1 LNLIIGSV
9 KLEGSAS
16 EKCGNCLMM
25 SLFTIPLIDRYII
38 KQLIQPW
45 IISLCL
51 CSILGEVIGIS
62 FEQIQF
68 ITERNFSTQAA
79 FQVHLLKFPAFI
91 SLGLPF
97 SLLMATMIT
106 YGKLSQNNEIIAL
119 KCSGVRLIRLV
130 VPALIFSLI
139 ITILMF
145 FLNALIVPYTNYQ
158 AAMII
163 ENEFQIERNNLP
175 KYHQKN
181 IIYQNFSWTNQSQLL
196 TYLII
201 ADRFDGQKLYG
212 ITALKYQKQH
222 LHKIIMASS
231 AVWDRQLKLWIF
243 VDGKQQIIAPH
254 DSHSQLSYFR
264 QLALPIDQNL
274 LYYVQN
280 YRDNREMSL
289 PELYRWL
296 NVLRGSNDLQKIR
309 QLQINIQER
318 YTLPFS
324 CIVFTLLGGILG
336 CNHSN
341 KINKI
346 SLVIVIIISYQA
358 IQFIATSLC
367 ITGLIAIKLGIWFPN
382 MIGLSLSG
390 IFLNK

>member
-1 LNLIIGSV
+1 
-9 KLEGSAS
+9 
-16 EKCGNCLMM
+16 MM
-25 SLFTIPLIDRYII
+25 SLFTIPLLDRYII
-38 KQLIQPW
+38 KQLIKPW

-62 FEQIQF
+62 FEQVQL
-68 ITERNFSTQAA
+68 ITERDFPFQAT
-79 FQVHLLKFPAFI
+79 FQVHLLKFPAFV

-97 SLLMATMIT
+97 SLLIATMIT

-119 KCSGVRLIRLV
+119 KCSGIRLIRLV

-145 FLNALIVPYTNYQ
+145 LFNALIVPSTNYQ

-163 ENEFQIERNNLP
+163 ENEFQIERNNLQ
-175 KYHQKN
+175 KYHRKN
-181 IIYQNFSWTNQSQLL
+181 IIYQNFSFTNQSQIL

-201 ADRFDGQKLYG
+201 ADRFDGQKLHG
-212 ITALKYQKQH
+212 ITALKYQKQY

-231 AVWDRQLKLWIF
+231 AVWDRQLKLWILA
-243 VDGKQQIIAPH
+243 DGQQQIITH
-254 DSHSQLSYFR
+254 HGSHSQLSHFR

-274 LYYVQN
+274 LDYVQN

-296 NVLRGSNDLQKIR
+296 NILRGSNDLLKIR

-324 CIVFTLLGGILG
+324 CIVFTFLGGILG
-336 CNHSN
+336 CNQSN
-341 KINKI
+341 KINEI
-346 SLVIVIIISYQA
+346 SLVIVIIIGYQA
-358 IQFIATSLC
+358 IQFITTSLC
-367 ITGLIAIKLGIWFPN
+367 ITGLIPIKLGIWFPN
-382 MIGLSLSG
+382 IIGLSLSG
-390 IFLNK
+390 IFLNNEQ

>member
-1 LNLIIGSV
+1 MI
-9 KLEGSAS
+9 
-16 EKCGNCLMM
+16 M

-38 KQLIQPW
+38 KQLITPW

-68 ITERNFSTQAA
+68 ITEKNFPFQAA

-106 YGKLSQNNEIIAL
+106 YGQLSENNEIIAL

-130 VPALIFSLI
+130 VPALVFSLI
-139 ITILMF
+139 ITTLMF
-145 FLNALIVPYTNYQ
+145 LLNALIVPSTNYQ

-163 ENEFQIERNNLP
+163 ENEFQIERNNLQ

-181 IIYQNFSWTNQSQLL
+181 IIYQDFSFTKQSQLL

-222 LHKIIMASS
+222 LHKIILASS

-296 NVLRGSNDLQKIR
+296 NILRGSNDLQKIR

-367 ITGLIAIKLGIWFPN
+367 ITGLIPIKLGIWFPN

-390 IFLNK
+390 IFLNNK

>member
-1 LNLIIGSV
+1 MI
-9 KLEGSAS
+9 
-16 EKCGNCLMM
+16 
-25 SLFTIPLIDRYII
+25 SLFTIPLLDRYII
-38 KQLIQPW
+38 KQLIKPW

-62 FEQIQF
+62 FEQVQL
-68 ITERNFSTQAA
+68 ITERDFPPQAA
-79 FQVHLLKFPAFI
+79 FQVHLLKFPAFVA
-91 SLGLPF
+91 LGLPF

-106 YGKLSQNNEIIAL
+106 YGKLSQNNELIAL

-145 FLNALIVPYTNYQ
+145 LLNTLIVPATNYQ

-163 ENEFQIERNNLP
+163 ENEFQIERKNLQ
-175 KYHQKN
+175 KYHRKN
-181 IIYQNFSWTNQSQLL
+181 IIYQNFSFTNQSQRL

-201 ADRFDGQKLYG
+201 VDRFDGQKLHG
-212 ITALKYQKQH
+212 ITVLNYQQQH
-222 LHKIIMASS
+222 LHKIIMARS
-231 AVWDRQLKLWIF
+231 AVWDRELKLWILT
-243 VDGKQQIIAPH
+243 DGKQQVINPD
-254 DSHSQLSYFR
+254 DSNSQLSHFK
-264 QLALPIDQNL
+264 QLALPINQNL
-274 LYYVQN
+274 LDYVQN

-289 PELYRWL
+289 QELYRWL
-296 NVLRGSNDLQKIR
+296 NILRGSNDLQKIR
-309 QLQINIQER
+309 QLEINIQER

-336 CNHSN
+336 CNQSN

-346 SLVIVIIISYQA
+346 SLVIVIIIGYQA

-367 ITGLIAIKLGIWFPN
+367 VTGLIPIKLGIWFPN
-382 MIGLSLSG
+382 IIGLCLSG
-390 IFLNK
+390 IFLNNE

>member
-1 LNLIIGSV
+1 MT
-9 KLEGSAS
+9 KLQ
-16 EKCGNCLMM
+16 
-25 SLFTIPLIDRYII
+25 FTIPLIDRYII
-38 KQLIQPW
+38 KQLIKPW

-68 ITERNFSTQAA
+68 ITERNFPFPAA

-119 KCSGVRLIRLV
+119 KCCGVRLIRLV
-130 VPALIFSLI
+130 VPALILSLI
-139 ITILMF
+139 ITTLMF
-145 FLNALIVPYTNYQ
+145 LLNALIVPSTNYQ
-158 AAMII
+158 AAVII
-163 ENEFQIERNNLP
+163 ENEFQIKRNNLQ

-181 IIYQNFSWTNQSQLL
+181 IIYQNFSFTNQSQQL

-212 ITALKYQKQH
+212 ITALNYQKQH

-243 VDGKQQIIAPH
+243 TDGKQQIIERNN
-254 DSHSQLSYFR
+254 SYSQLSNFK

-274 LYYVQN
+274 LDYVQN

-336 CNHSN
+336 CNHFN

-367 ITGLIAIKLGIWFPN
+367 ITGLIPIELGIWFPN

-390 IFLNK
+390 IFLNNK